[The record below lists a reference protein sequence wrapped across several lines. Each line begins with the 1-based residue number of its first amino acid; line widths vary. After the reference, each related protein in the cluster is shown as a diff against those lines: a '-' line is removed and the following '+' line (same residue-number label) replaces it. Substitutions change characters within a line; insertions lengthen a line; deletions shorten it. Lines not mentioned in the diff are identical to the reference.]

1 MPDQAAILARFALFA
16 FALGLAG
23 IPLHLRIGGTLLV
36 EGRLRWLLGL
46 AAVLSIGV
54 ALWWAAAS
62 VAAMAAMPLGDL
74 DRATFDAVVG
84 ATPIGLAL
92 KVKLAA
98 TVAFLV
104 ALLLVPRTGILA
116 VLGTVALAAGAL
128 TGHAGATEGAMGTVH
143 QISDVLHLLGAAIWI
158 GALFSFLSAVIVR
171 QAGPIIRDLE
181 RFARTGTVVVIV
193 LSVTGAL
200 NAWLIGRVGWSPS
213 STWSIL
219 LALKLALF
227 VGMLGLAALNR
238 WKLTPALANGQPG
251 AQGRLRLSLTL
262 ETACALA
269 IVLLVAVLGLSD
281 PSGA

>member
-23 IPLHLRIGGTLLV
+23 VPLHLRIGGTLLV
-36 EGRLRWLLGL
+36 RGRLRWLLGL

-54 ALWWAAAS
+54 AIWWAAAS

-92 KVKLAA
+92 KIKLAA
-98 TVAFLV
+98 TAAFLA
-104 ALLLVPRTGILA
+104 ALILAPRTGLLA
-116 VLGTVALAAGAL
+116 ILGTVALAAGAL

-143 QISDVLHLLGAAIWI
+143 QLSDVLHLLGAAVWI

-171 QAGPIIRDLE
+171 QEGAIIRDLE
-181 RFARTGTVVVIV
+181 RFARTGTAVVVV

-200 NAWLIGRVGWSPS
+200 NAWLIGRLGWSVT

-219 LALKLALF
+219 LAIKIALF
-227 VGMLGLAALNR
+227 GAMLGLAALNR
-238 WKLTPALANGQPG
+238 WRLTPALASGQPG
-251 AQGRLRLSLTL
+251 ARRRLRLSLTL